1 MNLTEI
7 ESLRTRITTRLQ
19 DAGPATSQKLAV
31 ELAVPHGKVRLAL
44 ETPGQGK
51 EVFVKRLPF
60 GFWDV
65 MPDRENVA

>member
-7 ESLRTRITTRLQ
+7 ETLKARITTRLQ

-44 ETPGQGK
+44 ETPGQTKG
-51 EVFVKRLPF
+51 VFVKRLPF

-65 MPDRENVA
+65 TADRKDVA